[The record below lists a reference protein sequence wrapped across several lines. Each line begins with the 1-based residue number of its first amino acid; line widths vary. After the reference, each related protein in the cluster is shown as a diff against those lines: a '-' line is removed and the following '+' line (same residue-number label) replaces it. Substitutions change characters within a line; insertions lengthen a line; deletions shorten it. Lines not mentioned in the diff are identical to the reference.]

1 MYSIITTLAIVV
13 RSRNS
18 GENGRIFSLFCRELG
33 LVKAHAQGVRKAN
46 SKLGAHLADFSLS
59 KVSLVRGKNFW
70 RLTSAAAEKNYFQI
84 FRAALFKLKAVANVI
99 HLLERLLHGE
109 EKNEKLFDLVKS
121 GFDFLENLPTEK
133 TKILAFETVLV
144 LRILHRLGYVQK
156 HQHISPFA
164 ETNNWDEKL
173 LADIQPKIP
182 RLIAV
187 INQSLQESH
196 L

>member
-1 MYSIITTLAIVV
+1 MYSIITTPAIIV

-33 LVKAHAQGVRKAN
+33 LIKAHAQGVRKAN
-46 SKLGAHLADFSLS
+46 SKLRSHLADFSLA

-70 RLTSAAAEKNYFQI
+70 RLTGASAEKNYFQI
-84 FRAALFKLKAVANVI
+84 FKSKPSKLKTTANVI
-99 HLLERLLHGE
+99 RLLERLLPGE
-109 EKNEKLFDLVKS
+109 EKNEVLFDLIKA
-121 GFDFLENLPTEK
+121 GFDFLENLLAEK
-133 TKILAFETVLV
+133 VIILAFETALV

-164 ETNNWDEKL
+164 ETNNWDEKIL
-173 LADIQPKIP
+173 TAIQPKIP
-182 RLIAV
+182 QLITV
-187 INQSLQESH
+187 INQSLHESH